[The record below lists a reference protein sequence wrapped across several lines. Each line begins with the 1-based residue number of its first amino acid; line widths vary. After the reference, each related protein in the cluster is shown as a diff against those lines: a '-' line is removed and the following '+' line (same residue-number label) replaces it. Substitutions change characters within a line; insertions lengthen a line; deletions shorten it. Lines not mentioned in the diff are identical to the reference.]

1 MSFHIASNLPRKRE
15 KKTILELIEKTRLI
29 VFDGPDLMT
38 TPAPS
43 SLATQP
49 LFYIYDEDERSQ
61 VLSLAPL
68 AQGLSQLELL
78 LTIPIELTH
87 SYSYAQL
94 LPHSLALRLNILK
107 RSLEILKDRPNLV
120 RLLVPEDNDE
130 SDDWMPPIY
139 PTLSNQLVQSFKT
152 SIFKHKNNSQD
163 VVSGSP
169 NSAQMVPPNALSAA
183 LAALFRPPIRR
194 LDSFP
199 VEKVLSTGKS
209 NQPIGRTVSAS
220 HDSTQISELI
230 GMIQSDSEQLMRDT
244 DVAKKLHNLSLS
256 RILHILEDELAVKK
270 KLLYALATPFVD
282 HPQNTA
288 LLLAETNQM
297 PKSPSMQPLLLAL
310 NTLTLGVPLAPPGST
325 NPTRVFHAQS
335 KKNAPQLVFTVS
347 MDMPWEV
354 KAANDLACIMFGV
367 LKAQFKSLTL
377 MDLIAPQFR
386 DFVFQR
392 LNRCLYAESFSK
404 RQLNLEVI
412 EAVRKD
418 IIFAGEIVAISKPGL
433 RNFTYTSLWA
443 KRKGSLI
450 ICMFDQIHCDAFDV
464 VVQVPSA
471 SVSDVKQ
478 ITGDFVLFSNQWDSL
493 ALILSSLTDDIKKS
507 TDVEAA
513 LSIVSHRRYYTLTT
527 VDEDGAHPNVPCAV
541 IATAMELDHDE
552 SMKLKIHALP
562 YIAGMFVINSKFH
575 VLSCNNAIARNL
587 LGILAPD
594 VYDKLLD
601 LLIPKFSQILNYGVE
616 ASGISIVPGLVL
628 PEHFFRK
635 YDAVLRLKELGSL
648 SLELQEELFFSSTGI
663 EAIHRDGG
671 VLYVDVQLRVLSVD
685 TFVIWVTYSRPVSK
699 IKGTGPENV
708 SVNHETIEHESQLLI
723 PVPLDEHPSLH
734 TVLHRRTVTTSE
746 LVSPSLPQSEVM
758 GDKDDIAYDPPKLQR
773 NKLVRKAKAG
783 TFAFPVKFLTDKTR
797 NELHFKLRNVLMDE
811 GVIALTDETSEKLQ
825 VSTITTHLPFHIYSE
840 TEMLKL
846 ENDQL
851 KKVMA
856 ELRLWPREIGT
867 SRRTKKFNE
876 FVVEKEM
883 GEGAYGKVVLAH
895 HKEDNNYRVIIKCID
910 KERILVDTW
919 VRDRQLGTIPS
930 EIQIMNTL
938 NAEPHPN
945 IMKIVDFFE
954 DSKYYYLE
962 TPIFG
967 NPPAIDLFDYIEVK
981 SDMTEDECRFIFRQ
995 ICSLIYHL
1003 HKHGIVHRD
1012 IKDENI
1018 IVDEN
1023 RIIKLIDFG
1032 LAGYSKQGPFDVFV
1046 GTIDYALPEVLRG
1059 ERYEGKPQDI
1069 WALGILLYTMLYKEN
1084 PFYNV
1089 DEIME
1094 GDLRIPYVISQGSL
1108 SLVKRILQRDIDQR
1122 PTITDIVEDDWLR
1135 L

>member
-1 MSFHIASNLPRKRE
+1 
-15 KKTILELIEKTRLI
+15 
-29 VFDGPDLMT
+29 MT

-43 SLATQP
+43 SLVTQP
-49 LFYIYDEDERSQ
+49 SFFIYDEDERAQ
-61 VLSLAPL
+61 VLLLAPF

-120 RLLVPEDNDE
+120 RLLVPEDNVE
-130 SDDWMPPIY
+130 PDDWMPPIY

-169 NSAQMVPPNALSAA
+169 NSTQMVQPNALSAA

-199 VEKVLSTGKS
+199 VEKVLSTNKATQ
-209 NQPIGRTVSAS
+209 QPIGRTVSAS

-230 GMIQSDSEQLMRDT
+230 GLIQSDSEQLMKDT

-288 LLLAETNQM
+288 LLLTETGLV
-297 PKSPSMQPLLLAL
+297 PKSPLMPPLLLAL
-310 NTLTLGVPLAPPGST
+310 NTLNLGVPLAPPGNS
-325 NPTRVFHAQS
+325 NPTRVFHAQA
-335 KKNAPQLVFTVS
+335 KKNAPQLVFTVT

-367 LKAQFKSLTL
+367 LKSQFKSLTL

-392 LNRCLYAESFSK
+392 LNRCLYADSFAK
-404 RQLNLEVI
+404 RLLNLGVI
-412 EAVRKD
+412 EAARKD

-464 VVQVPSA
+464 VAEVPGA
-471 SVSDVKQ
+471 RVSDVKQ
-478 ITGDFVLFSNQWDSL
+478 IAGDLVVFSHQWNTLS
-493 ALILSSLTDDIKKS
+493 LILSSLNEDIKDAKDIES
-507 TDVEAA
+507 VLA
-513 LSIVSHRRYYTLTT
+513 IVSQRRYYTLNT
-527 VDEDGAHPNVPCAV
+527 VDADGTNHNVPCAV
-541 IATAMELDHDE
+541 IATAMELEDDD

-562 YIAGMFVINSKFH
+562 YIAGMFVINSKFD
-575 VLSCNNAIARNL
+575 VLSCNNAIAKNL
-587 LGILAPD
+587 MGKLAPD
-594 VYDKLLD
+594 VCGKLLD
-601 LLIPKFSQILNYGVE
+601 TLIPKFSQILDYGIG

-635 YDAVLRLKELGSL
+635 YDAVLKLTDLGSL

-663 EAIHRDGG
+663 EAIHRDGNI
-671 VLYVDVQLRVLSVD
+671 LSIDVQLRVLSVD
-685 TFVIWVTYSRPVSK
+685 TYVVWVTYSRPLGK
-699 IKGTGPENV
+699 IKGTGPEIV
-708 SVNHETIEHESQLLI
+708 TPEQESIKHESELLV
-723 PVPLDEHPSLH
+723 PVPLDEHPALH
-734 TVLHRRTVTTSE
+734 SVLHRRTVTTSE
-746 LVSPSLPQSEVM
+746 LVSPSISQTEVM
-758 GDKDDIAYDPPKLQR
+758 GDKDEIAYDPPKLQR

-797 NELHFKLRNVLMDE
+797 NELNFKLRTSLIDASATTPTDE
-811 GVIALTDETSEKLQ
+811 ASDDKHALT
-825 VSTITTHLPFHIYSE
+825 VTTHLPFHIYSE
-840 TEMLKL
+840 AEMLKL

-851 KKVMA
+851 RKVMA
-856 ELRLWPREIGT
+856 ELRLWPREIGNN
-867 SRRTKKFNE
+867 RRTKKFDE

-895 HKEDNNYRVIIKCID
+895 HKDDKNYRVIIKCID

-954 DSKYYYLE
+954 DRKYYYLE

-1094 GDLRIPYVISQGSL
+1094 GELRIPYVISKGSL
-1108 SLVKRILQRDIDQR
+1108 SLVKRILQRDIDKR
-1122 PTITDIVEDDWLR
+1122 PTITDIVEDEWLR